1 METKKPL
8 VDIKQ
13 IFVSV
18 EGKVRITLEHKTFD
32 DDGLEETSSIEKLS
46 FDKGADVSAQPFIV
60 QKICNDAWKEQ
71 EA

>member
-13 IFVSV
+13 IFVSP

-32 DDGLEETSSIEKLS
+32 ADGLEETISNEKLS
-46 FDKGADVSAQPFIV
+46 FEKGADIFNQPYIV
-60 QKICNDAWKEQ
+60 QKICSDAWKE
-71 EA
+71 